1 MSIGFNR
8 KYMDRSTNLDE
19 ILKNLYFW
27 VRSRWLQMHNYENR
41 PLRSYKGRLIPVST
55 GNAWFGQKSEN
66 VKNFRYKF

>member
-8 KYMDRSTNLDE
+8 KYMDRS
-19 ILKNLYFW
+19 KNRDYFW
-27 VRSRWLQMHNYENR
+27 VRSRWLHYENR
-41 PLRSYKGRLIPVST
+41 PLQAYKGRLIPVST